1 MDKIL
6 HPIYYASKTINEAQ
20 NNYTVTEKELFE
32 VVFAFEKFH
41 SYSLSTRVIVRTNYS
56 ALRYL
61 MSKKNEKWRGIPWVL
76 LLQEFNFEVKDR
88 KGMENQ
94 VVNHLSRLEDGS
106 LQELGEKTEIDDT
119 FPDEHVLAAS
129 QDLNPWFA
137 DFANYWASDIVPPD
151 LSIHQRKKF
160 IHDVKKFFYE

>member
-20 NNYTVTEKELFE
+20 NSYTVTKKELFE
-32 VVFAFEKFH
+32 VVFSFEKFH

-61 MSKKNEKWRGIPWVL
+61 MSKKNEKRRGIPWVL

-119 FPDEHVLAAS
+119 FPDEHVLATS
-129 QDLNPWFA
+129 QDLNP
-137 DFANYWASDIVPPD
+137 
-151 LSIHQRKKF
+151 
-160 IHDVKKFFYE
+160 